1 MMRDLVTVKE
11 PRAPAMRCTEARDW
25 LPILVG
31 GQIGLT
37 EWALVE
43 THLSQCV
50 ECRQDEARL
59 RRLVT
64 RVGVA
69 RSSARDVVTDL
80 IARLRPWPASARE
93 LTARTSAR
101 AIRGIGLGVTRFV
114 TAVAHLRAALA
125 IRRRSAGRAVAN
137 AIEALRRDIARTV
150 AHAVRLC
157 SVPAIRL
164 RPSVRAAGTALALAL
179 ALYALQRS
187 YGARLHVRPPAAPGP
202 GPVQIVPPRPASSV
216 EPASIPRP
224 PSLID
229 DQRQSR
235 PRAVARSSARVPASG
250 AARGEFLPPVPDHQP
265 AVSVPHVVGRLSAK
279 DRTAAER
286 DFTALLTGV
295 GGTELGRSRR
305 DRFTA
310 VQVVVPKSR
319 YDDFAQG
326 LARIGSWR
334 PEAAF
339 SPLPDAVHM
348 TIRVSE

>member
-11 PRAPAMRCTEARDW
+11 PPAPAMRCTEVRGW
-25 LPILVG
+25 LPALVG

-43 THLSQCV
+43 THLSHCV

-64 RVGVA
+64 GIAVA
-69 RSSARDVVTDL
+69 RSTALDVVADL
-80 IARLRPWPASARE
+80 IARLRTWPASALE
-93 LTARTSAR
+93 LTARTRAR

-114 TAVAHLRAALA
+114 TALAHLRAALA
-125 IRRRSAGRAVAN
+125 IRRRLVGRAA
-137 AIEALRRDIARTV
+137 ADEIEALRLDIARTA

-157 SVPAIRL
+157 SPLAIRL

-179 ALYALQRS
+179 ALSALQWS
-187 YGARLHVRPPAAPGP
+187 SGAQPHVRPAAAPAP
-202 GPVQIVPPRPASSV
+202 VPVQIVPPRPAPSV
-216 EPASIPRP
+216 EPTSASRA

-229 DQRQSR
+229 DRRQSQ
-235 PRAVARSSARVPASG
+235 PRAAARPSARVPASG
-250 AARGEFLPPVPDHQP
+250 AARGESLSPVPDRQP

-279 DRTAAER
+279 DRSAAER
-286 DFTALLTGV
+286 DFTALLAGV

-310 VQVVVPKSR
+310 VQVVVPRSR

>member
-11 PRAPAMRCTEARDW
+11 PRAPAMRCTEVRDW
-25 LPILVG
+25 LPSLVG

-43 THLSQCV
+43 THLSRCV

-64 RVGVA
+64 RIEVA
-69 RSSARDVVTDL
+69 RSTALDVVSDL
-80 IARLRPWPASARE
+80 IARLRTWSARALE

-101 AIRGIGLGVTRFV
+101 AIRDIGLGATRFA
-114 TAVAHLRAALA
+114 TAIAPLRAALA
-125 IRRRSAGRAVAN
+125 IRRRLAERAVAS
-137 AIEALRRDIARTV
+137 AIEALRLDIARRVT
-150 AHAVRLC
+150 HAVRRC
-157 SVPAIRL
+157 SLPAIRL

-187 YGARLHVRPPAAPGP
+187 YGAQPYGRPAAAPGSE
-202 GPVQIVPPRPASSV
+202 PVQIAPPLPAPSV
-216 EPASIPRP
+216 EPTRISRA
-224 PSLID
+224 PSSID
-229 DQRQSR
+229 DRRQSQ

-250 AARGEFLPPVPDHQP
+250 AARGESLSPVPDGQP
-265 AVSVPHVVGRLSAK
+265 AVSVSHVVGRLSAK
-279 DRTAAER
+279 DRSAAER
-286 DFTALLTGV
+286 DFTALLAGV
-295 GGTELGRSRR
+295 GGTELGRRHR

>member
-1 MMRDLVTVKE
+1 
-11 PRAPAMRCTEARDW
+11 MRCTEARGW
-25 LPILVG
+25 LPALVG

-43 THLSQCV
+43 THLSRCV

-64 RVGVA
+64 GIGVA
-69 RSSARDVVTDL
+69 PSTALDVVADL
-80 IARLRPWPASARE
+80 IARLRPWPASALE
-93 LTARTSAR
+93 LTACARAR

-114 TAVAHLRAALA
+114 TAIAHLRAALA
-125 IRRRSAGRAVAN
+125 IRRRLAGRAVADT
-137 AIEALRRDIARTV
+137 IEALRPDIARSVT
-150 AHAVRLC
+150 HAVRLC
-157 SVPAIRL
+157 SLPAIRL
-164 RPSVRAAGTALALAL
+164 RPSVRTARTALALAL

-187 YGARLHVRPPAAPGP
+187 YGARPHVRPAAAPGP
-202 GPVQIVPPRPASSV
+202 GPVQIVPALPAPSV
-216 EPASIPRP
+216 EPARMSRA
-224 PSLID
+224 PSSID
-229 DQRQSR
+229 DRRQSQ
-235 PRAVARSSARVPASG
+235 PRAAARSSARVPASG
-250 AARGEFLPPVPDHQP
+250 AARGESLPPVPDRQP

-279 DRTAAER
+279 DRSAAER
-286 DFTALLTGV
+286 DFTALLAGV
-295 GGTELGRSRR
+295 GGTELGRSHRE
-305 DRFTA
+305 RFTA
-310 VQVVVPKSR
+310 VQVVVPRSR